1 MAKWYSYAGVYILDR
16 DAQVVAQSSQSIP
29 LNPLFS
35 ETCRAVARSG
45 VMRIDLVGD
54 APNRSL
60 MGFSAPV
67 FPGPGTTD
75 AGRPPGQLL
84 GIVLVVSDASQTLFP
99 LVTREV
105 VPTRTGETVLV
116 RREGNDI
123 VFFSPLR
130 HVPAGSQYLRFPFST
145 APIPARLALE
155 GRETFVEYNDY
166 RGVPVLAATQHIPLT
181 GWGLVR
187 KIDRAEALED
197 FRRMAIAEG
206 LAGGLFDHPPGW
218 SADVPSALRD
228 DAGPEAGR
236 GKVPRASRIG
246 ARCHLHH

>member
-16 DAQVVAQSSQSIP
+16 DAQVVMQSSRSIP

-54 APNRSL
+54 APHRSL

-67 FPGPGTTD
+67 FPEPGTTD

-123 VFFSPLR
+123 VFFSPFAMFQ
-130 HVPAGSQYLRFPFST
+130 P
-145 APIPARLALE
+145 
-155 GRETFVEYNDY
+155 
-166 RGVPVLAATQHIPLT
+166 
-181 GWGLVR
+181 
-187 KIDRAEALED
+187 
-197 FRRMAIAEG
+197 
-206 LAGGLFDHPPGW
+206 
-218 SADVPSALRD
+218 
-228 DAGPEAGR
+228 
-236 GKVPRASRIG
+236 VPRTCGFLFPPLRPRAPRFG
-246 ARCHLHH
+246 RP